1 MAKKPI
7 KQTIT
12 SEQIHAM
19 RMAGLDQDEAMA
31 RRFGTRFRMMQM
43 SALKPD
49 TRASH
54 AERHGKLFTP
64 AEIREWYAQDGNAHG
79 CRCTF
84 VKVLLDPYGKPL
96 VPALIDKARQT
107 YEKMKAKG
115 KGEWTKHL

>member
-1 MAKKPI
+1 MAKKPA
-7 KQTIT
+7 KQPLT

-19 RMAGLDQDEAMA
+19 RMDRIDQDEALA

-49 TRASH
+49 TRKSH
-54 AERHGKLFTP
+54 ADRHGKLFTP
-64 AEIREWYAQDGNAHG
+64 TEIRAWYEQDGNADG

-84 VKVLLDPYGKPL
+84 VKVLLDPYGKPM

-115 KGEWTKHL
+115 KGEWTQG